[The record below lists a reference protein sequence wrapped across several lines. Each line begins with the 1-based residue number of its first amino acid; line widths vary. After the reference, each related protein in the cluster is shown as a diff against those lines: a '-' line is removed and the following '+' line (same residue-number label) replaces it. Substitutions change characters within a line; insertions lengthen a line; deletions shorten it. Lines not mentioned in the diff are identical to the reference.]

1 MFYSQQDL
9 LVTQKL
15 LLIIF
20 FSNIISFRTISGKIT
35 ATISDDLPWFLFAGN
50 VLSNPSCNKS
60 NILERHWS
68 KSKKKSFILDYFDK
82 NWSEK
87 LQVNQQNANVSLES
101 YLDNIN
107 SILDT
112 CTNTN

>member
-1 MFYSQQDL
+1 MYSQIHLATNQ
-9 LVTQKL
+9 
-15 LLIIF
+15 
-20 FSNIISFRTISGKIT
+20 ISLKDIGQN
-35 ATISDDLPWFLFAGN
+35 L
-50 VLSNPSCNKS
+50 
-60 NILERHWS
+60 
-68 KSKKKSFILDYFDK
+68 KKKGFILDYFDK

-112 CTNTN
+112 CTNAN